1 MGTKSEVD
9 WSKNVANKGRQ
20 LDVQLHVGS
29 VLQEGGLVGRSLTTR
44 LNPLTGL
51 RLDQCCSRATSYN
64 PPHSSFSI
72 FQIRNSHI
80 EQTVVEKRSK
90 RIYRTSKCFR
100 HAIKHLGLC
109 VKHTLTLRPRK
120 FFSRVTSLAHQT
132 SAHPSLAPNRQPVFI
147 K

>member
-1 MGTKSEVD
+1 MVQECRQQRASTRCS
-9 WSKNVANKGRQ
+9 VARGFSFTRGG
-20 LDVQLHVGS
+20 VGW
-29 VLQEGGLVGRSLTTR
+29 SLTTR

-64 PPHSSFSI
+64 PPHRSFSI

-109 VKHTLTLRPRK
+109 VKHTLTLRPRNFL
-120 FFSRVTSLAHQT
+120 FFSAPQT
-132 SAHPSLAPNRQPVFI
+132 SAHYSLAPDRQPVFI
-147 K
+147 IRPEQNW